1 MPPNFTTKYMD
12 ALQRRQGN
20 IFFANA
26 DWANAWR
33 NFIDGALEQGA
44 LNAHHVIAELR
55 KEDKEAQPSRAS
67 L

>member
-1 MPPNFTTKYMD
+1 MD
-12 ALQRRQGN
+12 ALQKRQGN
-20 IFFANA
+20 FFFANA

-44 LNAHHVIAELR
+44 LNANRVIAELR
-55 KEDKEAQPSRAS
+55 REDKEAQPSRPS